1 MFIQFD
7 YHDIKYSNEKK
18 VISVVNIYKG
28 FIKILDILI
37 IFDLI
42 ISFNFNHLIF
52 KINLD
57 RQNFI

>member
-18 VISVVNIYKG
+18 VISVFNIYKG